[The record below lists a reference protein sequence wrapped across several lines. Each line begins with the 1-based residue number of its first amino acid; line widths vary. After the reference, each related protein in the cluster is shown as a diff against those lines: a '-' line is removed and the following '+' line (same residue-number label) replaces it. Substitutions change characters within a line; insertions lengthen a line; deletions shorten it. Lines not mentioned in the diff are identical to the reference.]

1 MSRANKPNK
10 KSTNAILINDKKY
23 DPATRLLLELFS
35 DIFIANETAKI
46 GEIFHSYFAI
56 SGFSLFL
63 WVDFS

>member
-1 MSRANKPNK
+1 V
-10 KSTNAILINDKKY
+10 ILIKDKKY

-46 GEIFHSYFAI
+46 GEIFQSYFSI

-63 WVDFS
+63 CFDFS